1 METHNSENFDQER
14 NEIMKMLIAEELC
27 YNEEYVILDLIYN
40 ILIQANSN
48 PPMPESNH
56 ATA

>member
-1 METHNSENFDQER
+1 METHNPENFDQKR

-27 YNEEYVILDLIYN
+27 HNEEYVILDLIYN

-48 PPMPESNH
+48 PTMPKSDH
-56 ATA
+56 VTA